1 MSEYF
6 PQPKPKVKFELDLS
20 NNVTKTDFKNRTG
33 FDKKY

>member
-6 PQPKPKVKFELDLS
+6 PQPKPKVKLELDLS